1 MADHL
6 RTLTHTSEGIY
17 KEKGS
22 KFLSFAIPVE
32 SEEEIKQ
39 TLDAFK
45 KRYYDARHICYAYM
59 LGEDKTQFRSYDDGE
74 PSGTGGRPIL
84 GQINSA
90 ELTNVLIVVVRYF
103 GGVLLGTGGLMHAYK
118 QAASDALANN
128 EIVIKEITKTL
139 HFSFAYEQM
148 NQVMSIIKA
157 LQISILEQ
165 QFESTCHLSI
175 SVAKCVFLQ
184 TIAKLES
191 IPTIEIDEC
200 K

>member
-1 MADHL
+1 MADHI

-59 LGEDKTQFRSYDDGE
+59 LGENKTQFRTYDDGE

-84 GQINSA
+84 GQIHSA

-118 QAASDALANN
+118 LAASDALANN
-128 EIVIKEITKTL
+128 EIIVKEITRTL
-139 HFSFAYEQM
+139 HLTFAYEQV

-157 LQISILEQ
+157 LQISILDQ
-165 QFESTCHLSI
+165 QFESTCQLTITVTKSI
-175 SVAKCVFLQ
+175 FPQAIS
-184 TIAKLES
+184 KLGS
-191 IPTIEIDEC
+191 IPTIEIEE
-200 K
+200 

>member
-1 MADHL
+1 MADHI

-22 KFLSFAIPVE
+22 KFLSFAMPIE
-32 SEEEIKQ
+32 SEKEIKQ
-39 TLDAFK
+39 TLVAFK

-84 GQINSA
+84 GQIHSA

-128 EIVIKEITKTL
+128 EIIVKEITRTL
-139 HFSFAYEQM
+139 HLTFAYDQM

-157 LQISILEQ
+157 LQILILDQ
-165 QFESTCHLSI
+165 QFESTCQLTITVTKSI
-175 SVAKCVFLQ
+175 IPQA
-184 TIAKLES
+184 IAKIKS
-191 IPTIEIDEC
+191 IPTTQIEEY

>member
-1 MADHL
+1 MADHI

-22 KFLSFAIPVE
+22 KFLSFAMPIE

-39 TLDAFK
+39 TLVAFK

-84 GQINSA
+84 GQIHSA

-128 EIVIKEITKTL
+128 EIIVKEITRTL
-139 HFSFAYEQM
+139 HLTFAYDQM

-157 LQISILEQ
+157 LQILILDQ
-165 QFESTCHLSI
+165 QFESTCQLTITVTKSI
-175 SVAKCVFLQ
+175 IPQA
-184 TIAKLES
+184 IAKIKS
-191 IPTIEIDEC
+191 IPTTQIEEY

>member
-128 EIVIKEITKTL
+128 EIVINEITKTL
-139 HFSFAYEQM
+139 HLSFAYEQM

>member
-139 HFSFAYEQM
+139 HLSFAYEQM

-175 SVAKCVFLQ
+175 SVAKYVFLQ

-191 IPTIEIDEC
+191 IPTIEIDKC

>member
-1 MADHL
+1 MADL
-6 RTLTHTSEGIY
+6 IRTLKHTSEGIY

-22 KFLSFAIPVE
+22 KFLSFAMPIE
-32 SEEEIKQ
+32 SEEQIKL
-39 TLDAFK
+39 TLDKFK

-59 LGEDKTQFRSYDDGE
+59 LGDDKMKFRAYDDGE

-84 GQINSA
+84 GQIHSA

-128 EIVIKEITKTL
+128 EIIVKEMTRTL
-139 HFSFAYEQM
+139 HLTFAYEQM

-157 LQISILEQ
+157 LQISVLDQ
-165 QFESTCHLSI
+165 QFESTCQLTITVTKSI
-175 SVAKCVFLQ
+175 YPQAIS
-184 TIAKLES
+184 KLKS
-191 IPTIEIDEC
+191 TPTVEMEE
-200 K
+200 